1 LTAVRR
7 LGLAVLVPVF
17 ALAGALA
24 AVVVAGPGGAS
35 LLATTVT
42 VTTPTTGTEPVPPPP
57 TGPRVIAAGV
67 TVGGIA
73 VGGLTEPAALSAVR
87 QAFLAPLVVRVERHL
102 FRPKPGRLGATAPVR
117 TAVRRALSAAPG
129 ARIRLGV
136 RVHVAAVR
144 RYVARLAR
152 RFDRAAVDAH
162 YALRN
167 SRAIVVGDRPGRRLE
182 RVAAVRAIVASL
194 RAQRRSAVRVRIL
207 TVRPGVTRRT
217 IGAAIVIR
225 RSSNHLAVYLGGR
238 LLRTF
243 GVATGQS
250 RYPTPLG
257 SFSLVVKW
265 RNPWWYPPNSDWAR
279 GSSPIPPGPG
289 NPLGTRWMGLSVS
302 GVGIHGTPD
311 GASIGY
317 SVSHGCIR
325 MRIPD
330 AEWLFAR
337 VPLGTPVFI
346 IPG

>member
-1 LTAVRR
+1 MRR
-7 LGLAVLVPVF
+7 LGLAVLVPLF

-42 VTTPTTGTEPVPPPP
+42 VTTPTTSTEPVPPLP
-57 TGPRVIAAGV
+57 GSRVIADGV
-67 TVGGIA
+67 TVGSIA
-73 VGGLTEPAALSAVR
+73 VGGLTGPAALAAVR
-87 QAFLAPLVVRVERHL
+87 QAFFKPLVVRVERRL

-129 ARIRLGV
+129 ARIPLAA
-136 RVHVAAVR
+136 RVDVAAVR

-152 RFDRAAVDAH
+152 RFDGAPVDAH
-162 YALRN
+162 YVLRN
-167 SRAIVVGDRPGRRLE
+167 SRAIVIGDRPGRRLE
-182 RVAAVRAIVASL
+182 RVVAVRAIVASL
-194 RAQRRSAVRVRIL
+194 RAQRRPTIRVRVQ
-207 TVRPGVTRRT
+207 TVRPRVTRRT
-217 IGAAIVIR
+217 VGAAIVIR
-225 RSSNHLAVYLGGR
+225 RSSNHLAFFVGGG

-279 GSSPIPPGPG
+279 GASPIPPGPG